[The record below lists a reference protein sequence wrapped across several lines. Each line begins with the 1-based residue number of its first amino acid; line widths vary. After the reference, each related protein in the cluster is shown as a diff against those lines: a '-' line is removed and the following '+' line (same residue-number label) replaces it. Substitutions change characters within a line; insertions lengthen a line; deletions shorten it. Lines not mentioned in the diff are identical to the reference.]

1 MAPTSGGQYH
11 WVSMLAP
18 PSTRKFLGYLTGWLT
33 LTGWQA
39 LVASGGYVTGT
50 MMQGLILLCNPD
62 YINKMQNWHGTML
75 FWAVVLLGFLVNTAI
90 GKLLARF
97 EGIVLVI
104 HVLGFFG
111 VMLPLVL
118 LGQQSDPSAVFD
130 TWYNLGDWQ
139 TQGLSFCIGILGNVF
154 AFLGADGAIHVREN
168 TNPPASS
175 CPFPWAAAQKRT
187 DANLATSPR
196 WRKRSGILA
205 SSSLALS

>member
-75 FWAVVLLGFLVNTAI
+75 FWAVILLGFLVNTAI

-104 HVLGFFG
+104 HILGFFG

-118 LGQQSDPSAVFD
+118 LGQQSDSSAVFD
-130 TWYNLGDWQ
+130 TWYNLGGWQ

-168 TNPPASS
+168 TKPLP
-175 CPFPWAAAQKRT
+175 PFPG
-187 DANLATSPR
+187 LPR
-196 WRKRSGILA
+196 RIGQTLTLQRHLDGGRDPEP
-205 SSSLALS
+205 